1 MSDYQAAPEDWTDC
15 EQWAVNGGAWDAC
28 ILELRARVE
37 ALEKRCE
44 VQLMQL
50 SDLQERHHRLTLQVG
65 HLEHELD
72 RDDDDEPQQYCLE
85 ALEPPEAN
93 TRAMTDL
100 ITPPLE
106 LVQRVATT
114 LHGVTNSDP
123 NAPVDEWMP
132 EARAVIYVVAA
143 WLREQ
148 EAGQ

>member
-1 MSDYQAAPEDWTDC
+1 MTDEKATL
-15 EQWAVNGGAWDAC
+15 EQWADAGAFASGTRAC

-37 ALEKRCE
+37 TLEKHCE

-50 SDLQERHHRLTLQVG
+50 SDLQYRHHRLTLQVG
-65 HLEHELD
+65 HLEYELV
-72 RDDDDEPQQYCLE
+72 RDDNEPQQHCLE
-85 ALEPPEAN
+85 AMDPPEAN

-106 LVQRVATT
+106 LVQRVAIT
-114 LHGVTNSDP
+114 LHGVTDSDP
-123 NAPVDEWMP
+123 NVPVDEWMP